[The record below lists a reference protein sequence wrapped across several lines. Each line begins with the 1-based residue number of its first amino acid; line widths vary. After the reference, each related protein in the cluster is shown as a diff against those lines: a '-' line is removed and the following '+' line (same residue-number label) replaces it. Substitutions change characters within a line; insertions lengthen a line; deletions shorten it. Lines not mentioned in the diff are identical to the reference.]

1 MQILYN
7 SFFIHLLL
15 VEFITSLNSTNII
28 LNTNIMS
35 KADTVSTD
43 ILIIGGGPSGLATS
57 IHLADALKQKGLNH
71 RILLIEKGSSI
82 GSHILSGAVIKA
94 DIFKSL
100 LPDVDFSEIPFNAK
114 VTTDSTVLLSKNNSF
129 KLPIHVPYMNNI
141 GNYTASLGQI
151 CRFLAKKAEEK
162 GVEIY
167 TGFSVSE
174 ILYENDRVIGAK
186 TIDTGIDHHGNQLE
200 NFQPGTRIEAKLT
213 IFAEG
218 TRGSLAKQLIKK
230 YDLEKDKN
238 VQVYSLGVKELWS
251 VPEGNIKAGEV
262 YHTMGYPLNMK
273 ELGGGFIY
281 GLNDNKV
288 AVGLVVGLEYED
300 PTFDTH
306 DAFQV
311 WKTTPFVSKFLRGGK
326 MIEYGAK
333 TLPEGGYYSIPK
345 LYTDNALIVGD
356 SAGLVAMPAL
366 KGVHLAI
373 ASGILAAKTAAE
385 ALSRNDFSEKTL
397 SAYETSVQNS
407 IIYQDLYPVRNFR
420 QGFSKG
426 LIVGAMHFGTQL
438 ITGGAGFCGRLK
450 SHPDKDATKTLAEF
464 KGRLFKERFKGK
476 LEFDKV
482 LTFDKATDVFH
493 SGVAHD
499 EQQIPHVKIN
509 NPESF
514 QTINIKQY
522 GAPCQFFCSSEVY
535 ELHTDKNGHQEL
547 RIHAENCM
555 HCKTCDIK
563 TPGDGITWSVP
574 NGGNGPEFQN
584 M

>member
-1 MQILYN
+1 
-7 SFFIHLLL
+7 
-15 VEFITSLNSTNII
+15 
-28 LNTNIMS
+28 MS
-35 KADTVSTD
+35 NASTVSTD

-57 IHLADALKQKGLNH
+57 IHLADTLKKRGLNH

-94 DIFKSL
+94 DVFKTL
-100 LPDVDFSEIPFNAK
+100 LPDVDFTEIPFNAQ
-114 VTTDSTVLLSKNNSF
+114 VTSDTTVLLSENGSF
-129 KLPIHVPYMNNI
+129 KLPLHVPYMSNK
-141 GNYTASLGQI
+141 GNYTASLGQV
-151 CRFLAKKAEEK
+151 CKYLATKAEEK

-167 TGFSVSE
+167 TGFAVDE
-174 ILYENDRVIGAK
+174 ILYNKEGKVCGAK
-186 TIDTGIDHHGNQLE
+186 TIDTGIDHHGHQME

-218 TRGSLAKQLIKK
+218 TRGSLAKKLIQKF
-230 YDLEKDKN
+230 DLEKDKN
-238 VQVYSLGVKELWS
+238 CQIYSLGVKELWS
-251 VPEGNIKAGEV
+251 VPEGNIKPGEV
-262 YHTMGYPLNMK
+262 YHTMGYPLNLK
-273 ELGGGFIY
+273 EFGGGFVY
-281 GLNDNKV
+281 GLKDNKV

-300 PTFDTH
+300 PTFDAH
-306 DAFQV
+306 NAFQA
-311 WKTTPFVSKFLRGGK
+311 WKTTPFVSKFLKGGK
-326 MIEYGAK
+326 FVEYGAK
-333 TLPEGGYYSIPK
+333 TLPEGGWYSIPK
-345 LYTDNALIVGD
+345 LYTDNAMIVGD

-366 KGVHLAI
+366 KGVHLAVT
-373 ASGILAAKTAAE
+373 SGMLAAKTAAE
-385 ALSRNDFSEKTL
+385 ALSRTDFSEKSL
-397 SAYETSVQNS
+397 SAYEELIKSSV
-407 IIYQDLYPVRNFR
+407 IYKDLYPVRNFR

-426 LIVGAMHFGTQL
+426 LIVGAFHFGAQL

-464 KGRLFKERFKGK
+464 KGKPFKERFKGK

-482 LTFDKATDVFH
+482 LTFDKATDVYY
-493 SGVAHD
+493 SGVNHD
-499 EQQIPHVKIN
+499 EQQVPHVKIN

-514 QTINIKQY
+514 AAINIKQY

-574 NGGNGPEFQN
+574 NGGNGPDFQN